1 MLCFDIAYTAFA
13 DAQGIDCMHFLL
25 NDKKELMHGNQLSKV
40 AEAVVENNVQLIV
53 PILSDKVPSE
63 MRNDGTVVL
72 RLSQEDKLFR
82 IEG

>member
-1 MLCFDIAYTAFA
+1 MLGFHIAYTAFA

-25 NDKKELMHGNQLSKV
+25 NDKKEIMHGNQLSKV
-40 AEAVVENNVQLIV
+40 AETAVENNVQLIV

-63 MRNDGTVVL
+63 MRNDGAIVL
-72 RLSQEDKLFR
+72 CLSQEDKLFR

>member
-1 MLCFDIAYTAFA
+1 
-13 DAQGIDCMHFLL
+13 MHFLL

-40 AEAVVENNVQLIV
+40 AETAVENNVQLIV

>member
-1 MLCFDIAYTAFA
+1 MAETA
-13 DAQGIDCMHFLL
+13 
-25 NDKKELMHGNQLSKV
+25 
-40 AEAVVENNVQLIV
+40 VENNAQLHV